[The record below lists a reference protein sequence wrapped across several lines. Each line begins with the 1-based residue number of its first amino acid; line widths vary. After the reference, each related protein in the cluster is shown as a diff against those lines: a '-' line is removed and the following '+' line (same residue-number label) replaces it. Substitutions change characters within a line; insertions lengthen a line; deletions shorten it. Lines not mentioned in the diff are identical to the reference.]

1 MAVKTVDEYIEK
13 FPKWEEQLTQL
24 RQMLLSTGLEETIKW
39 GAPAY
44 TLNGKNVVGM
54 SGFKNHYGLWFFQGA
69 LLKENTA
76 LLVNAQEAKTKA
88 MRQMRFEE
96 TDDLNAEIIRKY
108 VLEAIQNQREGKEI
122 KIDRSEKK
130 LDMPAELAAALTA
143 DTGLKEGF
151 EKLTPGKQRE
161 YATHISEAKR
171 EVTRMARLEK
181 ILPMIKAGMGLYD
194 KYKNC

>member
-1 MAVKTVDEYIEK
+1 MAVKTVEEYLEK

-44 TLNGKNVVGM
+44 MINGKNVVGM

-76 LLVNAQEAKTKA
+76 LLVNAQEDKTKA

-96 TDDLNAEIIRKY
+96 TDELNPEMIRNY

-122 KIDRSEKK
+122 KADRAEKT
-130 LDMPAELAAALTA
+130 LAMPAELAAAMNNDPA
-143 DTGLKEGF
+143 LKEGF

-161 YATHISEAKR
+161 YVNHISEAKR
-171 EVTRMARLEK
+171 DVTRMARLNK
-181 ILPMIKAGMGLYD
+181 IVPMIKDGRGLYD

>member
-1 MAVKTVDEYIEK
+1 MAVKDVDQYIEK

-39 GAPAY
+39 GAPTY
-44 TLNGKNVVGM
+44 MINGKNVVGM

-76 LLVNAQEAKTKA
+76 LLVNAQEDKTKA

-96 TDDLNAEIIRKY
+96 TDELNPEIIRKY

-122 KIDRSEKK
+122 KADRTEKT
-130 LDMPAELAAALTA
+130 LDMPAELTAAL
-143 DTGLKEGF
+143 DKDQNLKESF

-161 YATHISEAKR
+161 YANHISEAKR
-171 EVTRMARLEK
+171 EETRKARLEK
-181 ILPMIKAGMGLYD
+181 IEPMIKDGRGLYD

>member
-1 MAVKTVDEYIEK
+1 MAVKSVDEYIER

-24 RQMLLSTGLEETIKW
+24 RQMLLSTGLEETLKW

-44 TLNGKNVVGM
+44 MINGKNVVGM

-76 LLVNAQEAKTKA
+76 LLVNAQEEKTKA

-96 TDDLNAEIIRKY
+96 SDEPDTETIRKY

-122 KIDRSEKK
+122 KADRSEKT
-130 LDMPAELAAALTA
+130 LDMPADLAAALTN
-143 DTGLKEGF
+143 DTALRESF

-161 YATHISEAKR
+161 YASHISEAKR
-171 EVTRMARLEK
+171 EATRLARLEK
-181 ILPMIKAGMGLYD
+181 ILPMIKEGKGLYD
-194 KYKNC
+194 KYKNS

>member
-1 MAVKTVDEYIEK
+1 MAVKTVDEYIER
-13 FPKWEEQLTQL
+13 FPKWEEQLTEL

-44 TLNGKNVVGM
+44 MINGRNVVGM

-76 LLVNAQEAKTKA
+76 LLVNAQEDKTKA

-96 TDDLNAEIIRKY
+96 SDQLNTELIRNY

-122 KIDRSEKK
+122 KADRAEKT
-130 LDMPAELAAALTA
+130 LDMPAELANAMSE
-143 DTGLKEGF
+143 DPELKESF

-171 EVTRMARLEK
+171 EVTRQARLEK
-181 ILPMIKAGMGLYD
+181 IVPMIRKGIGLYD

>member
-1 MAVKTVDEYIEK
+1 MAVKNVKEYIEK
-13 FPKWEEQLTQL
+13 FPKWEKELTQL
-24 RQMLLSTGLEETIKW
+24 REMLLSTGLEETIKW

-44 TLNGKNVVGM
+44 MINGRNVVGM

-76 LLVNAQEAKTKA
+76 LLLNAQEDKTKA

-96 TDDLNAEIIRKY
+96 GESLRPERIRPY

-122 KIDRSEKK
+122 KADRTEKT
-130 LDMPAELAAALTA
+130 LEMPPELTEALTKNA
-143 DTGLKEGF
+143 TLKAGF
-151 EKLTPGKQRE
+151 ENLTPGKQRE
-161 YATHISEAKR
+161 YANHISEAKR
-171 EVTRMARLEK
+171 EPTRIARLEK
-181 ILPMIKAGMGLYD
+181 IIPMIKEGRGLYD

>member
-1 MAVKTVDEYIEK
+1 MAVSNVEEYLERH
-13 FPKWEEQLTQL
+13 PRWEAQLTEL
-24 RQMLLSTGLEETIKW
+24 RAMLLSTGLEETIKW
-39 GAPAY
+39 GSPTY
-44 TLNGKNVVGM
+44 TINGKNVVGL

-69 LLKENTA
+69 LLKDNTA
-76 LLVNAQEAKTKA
+76 LLANAQEEKTKA

-96 TDDLNAEIIRKY
+96 GDELNTELIRKY

-122 KIDRSEKK
+122 KADRAEK
-130 LDMPAELAAALTA
+130 ELLIPVELETA
-143 DTGLKEGF
+143 FKTDNSLKEQF

-171 EVTRMARLEK
+171 EATRMQRLEK
-181 ILPMIKAGMGLYD
+181 ITPMIKEGKGLYD

>member
-1 MAVKTVDEYIEK
+1 MAVRNVEQYIEK
-13 FPKWEEQLTQL
+13 HPKWEAQLTEL

-44 TLNGKNVVGM
+44 TINGKNVVGL

-76 LLVNAQEAKTKA
+76 LLVNAQEEKTKA

-96 TDDLNAEIIRKY
+96 GDELNCEVVRKY
-108 VLEAIQNQREGKEI
+108 VLEAIQNQKEGKEI
-122 KIDRSEKK
+122 KADRAEKELIIPSE
-130 LDMPAELAAALTA
+130 LETA
-143 DTGLKEGF
+143 FSADNSLKTAF
-151 EKLTPGKQRE
+151 EKLSPGKQRE

-171 EVTRMARLEK
+171 EATRQQRLEK
-181 ILPMIKAGMGLYD
+181 ITPMIQDGIGLYD